1 MEALIL
7 VADMAV
13 MTYLCW
19 RVFKSGTGNNK
30 PDDLGLLSYRDDKDG
45 RA

>member
-7 VADMAV
+7 TIDVVV

-19 RVFKSGTGNNK
+19 RIFKSGDK
-30 PDDLGLLSYRDDKDG
+30 PAANGGLGWLSYKKGDSE
-45 RA
+45 

>member
-7 VADMAV
+7 TVDVVV

-19 RVFKSGTGNNK
+19 RVYRRNEK
-30 PDDLGLLSYRDDKDG
+30 DDGGGLGWLSYKDG
-45 RA
+45 DKP

>member
-7 VADMAV
+7 LADMVV

-19 RVFKSGTGNNK
+19 RVFKAGSGTGK
-30 PDDLGLLSYRDDKDG
+30 PDDLGLLSYWDDKDG
-45 RA
+45 RS

>member
-7 VADMAV
+7 TIDVVV

-19 RVFKSGTGNNK
+19 RIVKSGDK
-30 PDDLGLLSYRDDKDG
+30 PNDDGGLGWLSYKKSDSE
-45 RA
+45 

>member
-7 VADMAV
+7 TIDVVV

-19 RVFKSGTGNNK
+19 RIVKSGGKTHANGG
-30 PDDLGLLSYRDDKDG
+30 LGWLSYKKRDSE
-45 RA
+45 

>member
-7 VADMAV
+7 TIDVVV

-19 RVFKSGTGNNK
+19 RIVKRGDKTNG
-30 PDDLGLLSYRDDKDG
+30 DGGLGWLSYKKSDSE
-45 RA
+45 